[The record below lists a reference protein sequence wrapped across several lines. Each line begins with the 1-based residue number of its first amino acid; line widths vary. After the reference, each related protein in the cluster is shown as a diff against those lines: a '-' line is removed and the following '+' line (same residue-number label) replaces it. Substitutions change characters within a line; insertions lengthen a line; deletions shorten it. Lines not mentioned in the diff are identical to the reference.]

1 VHNSSHTYTHI
12 LAGCW
17 CSPQTNQDSLFLSL
31 PTWRLFCLTS
41 KMGEIKKKRKR
52 WVIYLRVYSF
62 VCVCI
67 VISSQVNIEPGLSLF
82 NRWCYSSVVLFF
94 FSLSFSMKLSKDW
107 LNFVVMVT
115 TLSFSYR
122 LCHYKKTFNNRQTKI
137 GISEWL

>member
-1 VHNSSHTYTHI
+1 MHNSSHTYTHI

-94 FSLSFSMKLSKDW
+94 SLFPSLW
-107 LNFVVMVT
+107 N
-115 TLSFSYR
+115 Y
-122 LCHYKKTFNNRQTKI
+122 QKI
-137 GISEWL
+137 GWTSSWWWLHFLFLTAYVIIKRRSIIVRLK